1 MVGEIRGMDPL
12 GTASFRGQVAV
23 VTGAGSGIGKAIAL
37 GLAEKGVLL
46 CLVGRRMEMLES
58 VATAARKHATKVVC
72 CPSDLTADES
82 FHVIPDCVKSDFGH
96 VDLLL
101 HCAGTIT
108 LGRMESASLEAFD
121 RQYRT
126 NVRAPFAL
134 TKALLPMLKTR
145 RGQIVFINSSA
156 GINAMPNVG
165 QYAATKHALKAV
177 ADSLRAEVH
186 AEGVRVLSVYP
197 GRTATPM
204 RASIHEMQGM
214 AYAPERLM
222 QPEDV
227 AAAVLHAL
235 GLPRTAE
242 VTDIHIR
249 PMMTPLS
256 KGV

>member
-1 MVGEIRGMDPL
+1 MDPVPM
-12 GTASFRGQVAV
+12 TCFKDQVAV

-37 GLAEKGVLL
+37 GLAEKGALL

-58 VATAARKHATKVVC
+58 VATAARKYATKVVC
-72 CPSDLTADES
+72 CLSDLTADES
-82 FHVIPDCVKSDFGH
+82 FREIRDRVISDFGH

-101 HCAGTIT
+101 HCAGIIA
-108 LGRMESASLEAFD
+108 LGSMESAPLEAFD

-126 NVRAPFAL
+126 NVRAPYAL
-134 TKALLPMLKTR
+134 TQSLLPMLKTR

-156 GINAMPNVG
+156 GINAMPHVG

-177 ADSLRAEVH
+177 ADCLRAEVN

-204 RASIHEMQGM
+204 QEAVHEREGRV
-214 AYAPERLM
+214 YVPERLM

-227 AAAVLHAL
+227 AGVVIQAL
-235 GLPRTAE
+235 CLPRTAE

-249 PMMTPLS
+249 PMMNPSAT
-256 KGV
+256 GD